1 MGSSPPWLTTQTINQ
16 NPSWLQVL
24 GKSNMLMWR
33 SFWRK
38 HSGCTYCSQSALGK
52 VPHVPGPQFPHVWC
66 FWTVMLEKTL
76 ESPLD
81 CKEIQPVDP
90 KGNQP
95 WIFIGRTDAEA
106 EAPIL
111 WPLDVKNQLF
121 GKDPHAGKDWGLE
134 EKGRQRMRWLDGI
147 TDSMGMSLSLT
158 GRWWRTGQLGV
169 LQSMGSQR
177 VGHWVTEQ
185 WQRGI
190 IWATLL
196 VLRDS
201 LLGVFVETEGAAPGG
216 VSLHALPWQVLPST
230 SFPQCTPALISFEQG
245 SIV

>member
-1 MGSSPPWLTTQTINQ
+1 MGRSPPWLTIWTINQ
-16 NPSWLQVL
+16 NPSWLQAL
-24 GKSNMLMWR
+24 GKSNTLVWR

-38 HSGCTYCSQSALGK
+38 HLGCTYCSQSALGK
-52 VPHVPGPQFPHVWC
+52 VPHVLWC
-66 FWTVMLEKTL
+66 WRRLLSVPWTARRSNQLIL
-76 ESPLD
+76 
-81 CKEIQPVDP
+81 
-90 KGNQP
+90 NQP
-95 WIFIGRTDAEA
+95 WIFIGSTDAEA
-106 EAPIL
+106 EALIL

-121 GKDPHAGKDWGLE
+121 GKDPHAGKDWGQE

-177 VGHWVTEQ
+177 VGHDWATEQ
-185 WQRGI
+185 RQRGRS
-190 IWATLL
+190 WATLL

-201 LLGVFVETEGAAPGG
+201 LLGVFVEIEGAAPGG

-230 SFPQCTPALISFEQG
+230 SFPRCTPALISFEQG